1 MWFVSFTDL
10 FGTALR
16 PFDWLRAQG
25 PLGPQKSKAAFG
37 AALQKPLNSGIR

>member
-16 PFDWLRAQG
+16 QAQG
-25 PLGPQKSKAAFG
+25 PLLTKSKAAFG
-37 AALQKPLNSGIR
+37 AALQKPFSSGIR